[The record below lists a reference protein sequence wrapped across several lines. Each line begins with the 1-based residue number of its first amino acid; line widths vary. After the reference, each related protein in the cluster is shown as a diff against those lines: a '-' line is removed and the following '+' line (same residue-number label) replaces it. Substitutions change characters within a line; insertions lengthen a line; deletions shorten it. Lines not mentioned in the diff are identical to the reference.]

1 MISPT
6 TSFLIPRTEVIP
18 NKRLLSRNHRLL
30 NLQFLP
36 PCSYLSLECPSPH
49 SLTTNQS
56 ELKSNA
62 ITSVS
67 VFLICQTKY
76 AASSPSH
83 CFLSLFL
90 FGIYFNLLCML
101 ILGFSNVSSMCD
113 FLEVWTLVSLILSS

>member
-6 TSFLIPRTEVIP
+6 TSFLIPRTEVIS

-76 AASSPSH
+76 TASSPSH
-83 CFLSLFL
+83 CFLSFFL
-90 FGIYFNLLCML
+90 FGIYFGLLCML
-101 ILGFSNVSSMCD
+101 ILGFLNVSSMFD